1 MEIFS
6 KLWDWSLSQH
16 WALGWPIVCFMVL
29 MLIPALRKT
38 ANNPSDRAFW
48 CDLLRRDRAAE
59 RYRSVMRRGLDWLDS
74 RLSAHEA
81 QQGPAQKAW
90 SFGLLNA
97 TMALALAYPIL
108 AITIQWLWGSAI
120 DFGGQEVIAASPPQ
134 ARIFTAVWLGSSVL
148 VCLFAGASK
157 SRWRG
162 PSLILATGMCLLGSI
177 YADGFAVPG
186 HIAEAAVLAAVFAA
200 VFTGSFEAV
209 FAGSF
214 AGAVVVAFALAGAL
228 AILGAGA
235 GASAVASAVA
245 SAGAVASAVAGALA
259 ILGAGVVAVSVAGAV
274 TTAEERSSR
283 PMASRLLYCGGLVA
297 LVIMAIKMPDDFGAG
312 QRNQAVFFVL
322 TFCLLPLV
330 NTVFDFASVGLTRY
344 LLRLGLEQKRAAWRA
359 VLDGLGGIAIFF
371 ALGCTLIAFVTFV
384 VPADGVPLVDLKQ
397 LFADMRRAP
406 GDYIWLMVTLFSTL
420 IPTLLHLSVA
430 VLTLGLQYPAGVRNF
445 VAGLLER
452 GEQSGQ
458 AALLSGICICA
469 MITIAL
475 WCPIWIFGFV
485 VTHDHGA
492 IVNAV
497 LWGFEAFAWAIGG
510 I

>member
-1 MEIFS
+1 MEIVL
-6 KLWDWSLSQH
+6 KLLDWSLRQH

-29 MLIPALRKT
+29 MCIPALRKT
-38 ANNPSDRAFW
+38 ADNPSDRPYW
-48 CDLLRRDRAAE
+48 RDLLRHDGAAE

-81 QQGPAQKAW
+81 PQGPAQKAW

-108 AITIQWLWGSAI
+108 AITIQWLCGSAI
-120 DFGGQEVIAASPPQ
+120 DFGGQEVMAASPPQ

-148 VCLFAGASK
+148 VYLFAGASK
-157 SRWRG
+157 SRWRWT
-162 PSLILATGMCLLGSI
+162 LVILATGILLLGLI
-177 YADGFAVPG
+177 FADGFAVPG
-186 HIAEAAVLAAVFAA
+186 NIAV
-200 VFTGSFEAV
+200 
-209 FAGSF
+209 AGT
-214 AGAVVVAFALAGAL
+214 V
-228 AILGAGA
+228 
-235 GASAVASAVA
+235 AVASV
-245 SAGAVASAVAGALA
+245 GAVAGA
-259 ILGAGVVAVSVAGAV
+259 
-274 TTAEERSSR
+274 EERFSR
-283 PMASRLLYCGGLVA
+283 PMARRLLFCGVLVA
-297 LVIMAIKMPDDFGAG
+297 LLIVAIKMPDDFGAG
-312 QRNQAVFFVL
+312 QRNQAVFFML
-322 TFCLLPLV
+322 TMGVLPLV
-330 NTVFDFASVGLTRY
+330 NAVFDFASVGLTRY
-344 LLRLGLEQKRAAWRA
+344 LLRLGLEQKRAAWPA

-384 VPADGVPLVDLKQ
+384 VPADGVPLVDLTQ

-445 VAGLLER
+445 VADLLER

-475 WCPIWIFGFV
+475 WCPIWIFTFV

>member
-1 MEIFS
+1 MGARLADCLFHRF
-6 KLWDWSLSQH
+6 DVRTGTTQH
-16 WALGWPIVCFMVL
+16 
-29 MLIPALRKT
+29 RSY
-38 ANNPSDRAFW
+38 PSDRAYW
-48 CDLLRRDRAAE
+48 CDLLRHDRPAE
-59 RYRSVMRRGLDWLDS
+59 RYRSVMRKGLDWLDS
-74 RLSAHEA
+74 RLSSREA
-81 QQGPAQKAW
+81 QQGPAQRAW
-90 SFGLLNA
+90 SFGLLNI
-97 TMALALAYPIL
+97 TMALAFAYPIL
-108 AITIQWLWGSAI
+108 AITIQWLCGHAI

-134 ARIFTAVWLGSSVL
+134 ARIFTEVWLGSSL
-148 VCLFAGASK
+148 FFYLFAGASK
-157 SRWRG
+157 SRWRWT
-162 PSLILATGMCLLGSI
+162 LVILATGILLLGLI
-177 YADGFAVPG
+177 FADRFAVP
-186 HIAEAAVLAAVFAA
+186 ENVAV
-200 VFTGSFEAV
+200 
-209 FAGSF
+209 AGLV
-214 AGAVVVAFALAGAL
+214 AVAF
-228 AILGAGA
+228 
-235 GASAVASAVA
+235 ASAVASAVA
-245 SAGAVASAVAGALA
+245 VAVA
-259 ILGAGVVAVSVAGAV
+259 
-274 TTAEERSSR
+274 TAEKRSSR
-283 PMASRLLYCGGLVA
+283 QMAWRLLYCGVLVA
-297 LVIMAIKMPDDFGAG
+297 LLIVAIKMPDDFGAG
-312 QRNQAVFFVL
+312 QRSRAVFVML

-330 NTVFDFASVGLTRY
+330 NAVFDFASVGLTRY

-384 VPADGVPLVDLKQ
+384 VPADGVPLVDLTQ

-452 GEQSGQ
+452 GEHSGQ

-475 WCPIWIFGFV
+475 WCPIWIFTFV
-485 VTHDHGA
+485 ITHDHGA

>member
-1 MEIFS
+1 MEIVL
-6 KLWDWSLSQH
+6 KLLDWSLRQH

-29 MLIPALRKT
+29 MCIPALRKT
-38 ANNPSDRAFW
+38 ADNPSDRPYW
-48 CDLLRRDRAAE
+48 RDLLRHDGAAE

-81 QQGPAQKAW
+81 PQGPAQKAW

-108 AITIQWLWGSAI
+108 AITIQWLCGSAI
-120 DFGGQEVIAASPPQ
+120 DFGGQEVMAASPPQ

-148 VCLFAGASK
+148 VYLFAGASK
-157 SRWRG
+157 SRWRWT
-162 PSLILATGMCLLGSI
+162 LVILATGILLLGLI
-177 YADGFAVPG
+177 FADGFAVPG
-186 HIAEAAVLAAVFAA
+186 NIAV
-200 VFTGSFEAV
+200 
-209 FAGSF
+209 AGT
-214 AGAVVVAFALAGAL
+214 V
-228 AILGAGA
+228 
-235 GASAVASAVA
+235 AVASVGAVAVA
-245 SAGAVASAVAGALA
+245 SVGAVAVAVAFTGPVAGAFA
-259 ILGAGVVAVSVAGAV
+259 VAVVGVGAVAFVVPVLVAATSAGTVAG
-274 TTAEERSSR
+274 AEERSSR
-283 PMASRLLYCGGLVA
+283 PMARRLLFCGVLVA
-297 LVIMAIKMPDDFGAG
+297 LLIVAIKMPDDFGAG
-312 QRNQAVFFVL
+312 QRNQAVFFML
-322 TFCLLPLV
+322 TMGVLPLV
-330 NTVFDFASVGLTRY
+330 NAVFDFASVGLTRY
-344 LLRLGLEQKRAAWRA
+344 LLRLGLEQKRAAWPA

-384 VPADGVPLVDLKQ
+384 VPADGVPLVELKQ

-445 VAGLLER
+445 VADLLER

-475 WCPIWIFGFV
+475 WCPIWIFTFV

>member
-1 MEIFS
+1 M
-6 KLWDWSLSQH
+6 
-16 WALGWPIVCFMVL
+16 C
-29 MLIPALRKT
+29 IPALRNT
-38 ANNPSDRAFW
+38 ADNPSDRAYW
-48 CDLLRRDRAAE
+48 RDLLRHDRAAK

-74 RLSAHEA
+74 RLSSHEA
-81 QQGPAQKAW
+81 QQGPVQKAW

-97 TMALALAYPIL
+97 TLALALAYPIL

-120 DFGGQEVIAASPPQ
+120 DFGGQEVMAASPPP
-134 ARIFTAVWLGSSVL
+134 ARIFTALWLGSSVL
-148 VCLFAGASK
+148 VYLFAGASK
-157 SRWRG
+157 SRWHW
-162 PSLILATGMCLLGSI
+162 PLFILATGILLLGPI
-177 YADGFAVPG
+177 YADSFAVPRNV
-186 HIAEAAVLAAVFAA
+186 AVAAVLAGAVAGA
-200 VFTGSFEAV
+200 
-209 FAGSF
+209 FAGPV
-214 AGAVVVAFALAGAL
+214 AV
-228 AILGAGA
+228 AGA
-235 GASAVASAVA
+235 GAVA
-245 SAGAVASAVAGALA
+245 
-259 ILGAGVVAVSVAGAV
+259 
-274 TTAEERSSR
+274 EKHSSR
-283 PMASRLLYCGGLVA
+283 PMAWHLLYCGVLVA
-297 LVIMAIKMPDDFGAG
+297 LLILAIKMPDDFGAG

-322 TFCLLPLV
+322 TLALLPLV
-330 NTVFDFASVGLTRY
+330 NAVFDFASVGLTRY

-384 VPADGVPLVDLKQ
+384 VPADGVPLVDLTQ

-475 WCPIWIFGFV
+475 WCPIWIFTFV

>member
-1 MEIFS
+1 
-6 KLWDWSLSQH
+6 
-16 WALGWPIVCFMVL
+16 
-29 MLIPALRKT
+29 
-38 ANNPSDRAFW
+38 
-48 CDLLRRDRAAE
+48 
-59 RYRSVMRRGLDWLDS
+59 
-74 RLSAHEA
+74 
-81 QQGPAQKAW
+81 
-90 SFGLLNA
+90 
-97 TMALALAYPIL
+97 MALALAYPIV

-120 DFGGQEVIAASPPQ
+120 DFGGQEVIAVSPSQ
-134 ARIFTAVWLGSSVL
+134 ARIFTAVWLGSSL
-148 VCLFAGASK
+148 FFYLFAGASK
-157 SRWRG
+157 SRWRW
-162 PSLILATGMCLLGSI
+162 PLFILATGILLLGPI
-177 YADGFAVPG
+177 YADRFAVPG
-186 HIAEAAVLAAVFAA
+186 NVAVASTVASVGAVAFAVEGA
-200 VFTGSFEAV
+200 V
-209 FAGSF
+209 
-214 AGAVVVAFALAGAL
+214 AVVVAFG
-228 AILGAGA
+228 
-235 GASAVASAVA
+235 VASASADTFTFKGAVVGTV
-245 SAGAVASAVAGALA
+245 AGAVACVV
-259 ILGAGVVAVSVAGAV
+259 VVA
-274 TTAEERSSR
+274 EELSSR
-283 PMASRLLYCGGLVA
+283 PMAWRLLYCGALVA
-297 LVIMAIKMPDDFGAG
+297 LLIVAVKMPDDFGAG
-312 QRNQAVFFVL
+312 QRNQAVFFML
-322 TFCLLPLV
+322 TMGLLPLV
-330 NTVFDFASVGLTRY
+330 NAVFDFASVGLTRY

-384 VPADGVPLVDLKQ
+384 VPADGVPLVELKQ

-430 VLTLGLQYPAGVRNF
+430 VLTLGLQYPAPLRNF

-475 WCPIWIFGFV
+475 WCPIWIFTFV

>member
-1 MEIFS
+1 MEIVL
-6 KLWDWSLSQH
+6 KLLDWSLRQN
-16 WALGWPIVCFMVL
+16 WALGGPIVCFIVL
-29 MLIPALRKT
+29 MCIPALRNT
-38 ANNPSDRAFW
+38 ADNPSDRAYW
-48 CDLLRRDRAAE
+48 RDLLRHDRPAE

-81 QQGPAQKAW
+81 PQGPAQRAW

-97 TMALALAYPIL
+97 TMALALAYPIV

-120 DFGGQEVIAASPPQ
+120 DFGGQEVIAVSPSQ
-134 ARIFTAVWLGSSVL
+134 ARIFTAVWLGSSL
-148 VCLFAGASK
+148 FFYLFAGASK
-157 SRWRG
+157 SRWRW
-162 PSLILATGMCLLGSI
+162 PLFILATGILLLGPI
-177 YADGFAVPG
+177 YADRFAVPG
-186 HIAEAAVLAAVFAA
+186 NVAVASTVASVGAGAV
-200 VFTGSFEAV
+200 
-209 FAGSF
+209 
-214 AGAVVVAFALAGAL
+214 AVVVAFG
-228 AILGAGA
+228 
-235 GASAVASAVA
+235 VASASADTFTFKGAVVGTV
-245 SAGAVASAVAGALA
+245 AGAVACVV
-259 ILGAGVVAVSVAGAV
+259 VVA
-274 TTAEERSSR
+274 EELSSR
-283 PMASRLLYCGGLVA
+283 PMAWRLLYCGALVA
-297 LVIMAIKMPDDFGAG
+297 LLIVAVKMPDDFGAG
-312 QRNQAVFFVL
+312 QRNQAVFFML
-322 TFCLLPLV
+322 TMGLLPLV
-330 NTVFDFASVGLTRY
+330 NAVFDFASVGLTRY

-384 VPADGVPLVDLKQ
+384 VPADGVPLVELKQ

-430 VLTLGLQYPAGVRNF
+430 VLTLGLQYPAPLRNF

-475 WCPIWIFGFV
+475 WCPIWIFTFV

>member
-1 MEIFS
+1 MGARLADCLFHRF
-6 KLWDWSLSQH
+6 DVRTGTTQH
-16 WALGWPIVCFMVL
+16 
-29 MLIPALRKT
+29 RSY
-38 ANNPSDRAFW
+38 PSDRAYW
-48 CDLLRRDRAAE
+48 CDLLRHDRPAE
-59 RYRSVMRRGLDWLDS
+59 RYRSVMRKGLDWLDS
-74 RLSAHEA
+74 RLSSREA
-81 QQGPAQKAW
+81 QQGPAQRAW
-90 SFGLLNA
+90 SFGLLNI
-97 TMALALAYPIL
+97 TMALAFAYPIL
-108 AITIQWLWGSAI
+108 AITIQWLCGHAI

-134 ARIFTAVWLGSSVL
+134 ARIFTAVWLGSSL
-148 VCLFAGASK
+148 FFYLFAGASK
-157 SRWRG
+157 SRWRWT
-162 PSLILATGMCLLGSI
+162 LVILATGILLLGLI
-177 YADGFAVPG
+177 FADRFAVP
-186 HIAEAAVLAAVFAA
+186 ENVAV
-200 VFTGSFEAV
+200 
-209 FAGSF
+209 AGLV
-214 AGAVVVAFALAGAL
+214 AVAF
-228 AILGAGA
+228 
-235 GASAVASAVA
+235 ASAVASAVA
-245 SAGAVASAVAGALA
+245 VAVA
-259 ILGAGVVAVSVAGAV
+259 
-274 TTAEERSSR
+274 TAEKRSSR
-283 PMASRLLYCGGLVA
+283 QMAWRLLYCGVLVA
-297 LVIMAIKMPDDFGAG
+297 LLIVAIKMPDDFGAG
-312 QRNQAVFFVL
+312 QRSRAVFVML

-330 NTVFDFASVGLTRY
+330 NAVFDFASVGLTRY

-384 VPADGVPLVDLKQ
+384 VPADGVPLVDLTQ

-452 GEQSGQ
+452 GEHSGQ

-475 WCPIWIFGFV
+475 WCPIWIFTFV
-485 VTHDHGA
+485 ITHDHGA

>member
-1 MEIFS
+1 MEIVL
-6 KLWDWSLSQH
+6 KLLDWSLRQN
-16 WALGWPIVCFMVL
+16 WALGWPIVCFIAL
-29 MLIPALRKT
+29 MCVPALRNT
-38 ANNPSDRAFW
+38 AVNPSDRAYW
-48 CDLLRRDRAAE
+48 CDLLRHDRPAE
-59 RYRSVMRRGLDWLDS
+59 RYRSVMRKGLDWLDS
-74 RLSAHEA
+74 RLSSREA

-90 SFGLLNA
+90 SFGLLNI
-97 TMALALAYPIL
+97 TMGLAFAYPIL
-108 AITIQWLWGSAI
+108 AITIQWLCGHAI

-134 ARIFTAVWLGSSVL
+134 ARIFTEVWLGSSL
-148 VCLFAGASK
+148 FFYLFAGASK
-157 SRWRG
+157 SRWRR
-162 PSLILATGMCLLGSI
+162 PSFILATGILLLGLI
-177 YADGFAVPG
+177 FADRFAVP
-186 HIAEAAVLAAVFAA
+186 ENVAV
-200 VFTGSFEAV
+200 
-209 FAGSF
+209 AGLV
-214 AGAVVVAFALAGAL
+214 AGAVAF
-228 AILGAGA
+228 
-235 GASAVASAVA
+235 ASAVAVAVA
-245 SAGAVASAVAGALA
+245 VA
-259 ILGAGVVAVSVAGAV
+259 
-274 TTAEERSSR
+274 TAEKRSSR
-283 PMASRLLYCGGLVA
+283 QMAWRLLYCGVLVA
-297 LVIMAIKMPDDFGAG
+297 LLIVAIKMPDDFGAG
-312 QRNQAVFFVL
+312 QRSRVVFVML

-330 NTVFDFASVGLTRY
+330 NAVFEFASVGLTRY

-384 VPADGVPLVDLKQ
+384 VPADGVPLVDLTQ

-420 IPTLLHLSVA
+420 LPTLLHLSVA

-452 GEQSGQ
+452 GEHSGQ

-475 WCPIWIFGFV
+475 WCPIWIFTFV
-485 VTHDHGA
+485 ITHDHGA

>member
-1 MEIFS
+1 MEIVL
-6 KLWDWSLSQH
+6 KLLDWSLRQN
-16 WALGWPIVCFMVL
+16 WALGGPIVCFIAL
-29 MLIPALRKT
+29 MCIPALRNT
-38 ANNPSDRAFW
+38 ADNPSDRAYW
-48 CDLLRRDRAAE
+48 RDLLRHDRPAE

-74 RLSAHEA
+74 RLSSHEA
-81 QQGPAQKAW
+81 PQGPAQKAW
-90 SFGLLNA
+90 SYSLLNA

-120 DFGGQEVIAASPPQ
+120 DFGGQEVMAASPPQ

-148 VCLFAGASK
+148 VYLFAGASK
-157 SRWRG
+157 SRWRWT
-162 PSLILATGMCLLGSI
+162 LVILATGILLLGSI
-177 YADGFAVPG
+177 FADGFAVPG
-186 HIAEAAVLAAVFAA
+186 NRSRRSQAHSQV
-200 VFTGSFEAV
+200 
-209 FAGSF
+209 
-214 AGAVVVAFALAGAL
+214 
-228 AILGAGA
+228 
-235 GASAVASAVA
+235 
-245 SAGAVASAVAGALA
+245 AGAVAGT
-259 ILGAGVVAVSVAGAV
+259 VAGAV
-274 TTAEERSSR
+274 AVIAETCSSR
-283 PMASRLLYCGGLVA
+283 PMAWRLLFCGVLVA
-297 LVIMAIKMPDDFGAG
+297 PLIVAIKMPDDFGAG
-312 QRNQAVFFVL
+312 QRSLAVFFVL
-322 TFCLLPLV
+322 TLALLPLV
-330 NTVFDFASVGLTRY
+330 NAVFDFASVGLTRY

-445 VAGLLER
+445 VADLLER

-458 AALLSGICICA
+458 AALLSGLCICA

-475 WCPIWIFGFV
+475 WCPIWIFTFV

>member
-1 MEIFS
+1 MEIVL
-6 KLWDWSLSQH
+6 KLLDWSLRQH

-29 MLIPALRKT
+29 MCIPALRKT
-38 ANNPSDRAFW
+38 ADNPSDRPYW
-48 CDLLRRDRAAE
+48 RDLLRHDGAAE

-81 QQGPAQKAW
+81 PQGPAQKAW

-97 TMALALAYPIL
+97 TMALALAYPIV

-120 DFGGQEVIAASPPQ
+120 DFGGQEVMAASPPQ

-148 VCLFAGASK
+148 VYLFAGASK
-157 SRWRG
+157 SRWRWT
-162 PSLILATGMCLLGSI
+162 LVILATGILLLGLI
-177 YADGFAVPG
+177 FADGFAVPG
-186 HIAEAAVLAAVFAA
+186 NIAV
-200 VFTGSFEAV
+200 
-209 FAGSF
+209 AGT
-214 AGAVVVAFALAGAL
+214 V
-228 AILGAGA
+228 
-235 GASAVASAVA
+235 AVASV
-245 SAGAVASAVAGALA
+245 GAVAGVGAVAFVAPVLVA
-259 ILGAGVVAVSVAGAV
+259 ATSAGTVAG
-274 TTAEERSSR
+274 AEERSSR
-283 PMASRLLYCGGLVA
+283 PMARRLLFCGVLVA
-297 LVIMAIKMPDDFGAG
+297 LLIVAIKMPDDFGAG
-312 QRNQAVFFVL
+312 QRNQAVFFML
-322 TFCLLPLV
+322 TMGVLPLV
-330 NTVFDFASVGLTRY
+330 NAVFDFASVGLTRY
-344 LLRLGLEQKRAAWRA
+344 LLRLGLEQKRAAWPA

-384 VPADGVPLVDLKQ
+384 VPADGVPLVDLTQ

-445 VAGLLER
+445 VADLLER

-475 WCPIWIFGFV
+475 WCPIWIFTFV

>member
-1 MEIFS
+1 MEIVL
-6 KLWDWSLSQH
+6 KLLDWSLRQH

-29 MLIPALRKT
+29 MCIPALRKT
-38 ANNPSDRAFW
+38 ADNPSDRPYW
-48 CDLLRRDRAAE
+48 RDLLRHDGAAE

-81 QQGPAQKAW
+81 PQGPAQKAW

-108 AITIQWLWGSAI
+108 AITIQWLCGSAI
-120 DFGGQEVIAASPPQ
+120 DFGGQEVMAASPPQ

-148 VCLFAGASK
+148 VYLFAGASK
-157 SRWRG
+157 SRWRWT
-162 PSLILATGMCLLGSI
+162 LVILATGILLLGLI
-177 YADGFAVPG
+177 FADGFAVPG
-186 HIAEAAVLAAVFAA
+186 NIAV
-200 VFTGSFEAV
+200 
-209 FAGSF
+209 AGT
-214 AGAVVVAFALAGAL
+214 V
-228 AILGAGA
+228 
-235 GASAVASAVA
+235 AVASVGAGTVAVA
-245 SAGAVASAVAGALA
+245 FTGPVAGAVAGVGAVAFVAPVLVA
-259 ILGAGVVAVSVAGAV
+259 ATSAGTVAG
-274 TTAEERSSR
+274 AEERSSR
-283 PMASRLLYCGGLVA
+283 PMARRLLFCGVLVA
-297 LVIMAIKMPDDFGAG
+297 LLIVAIKMPDDFGAG
-312 QRNQAVFFVL
+312 QRNQAVFFML
-322 TFCLLPLV
+322 TMGVLPLV
-330 NTVFDFASVGLTRY
+330 NAVFDFASVGLTRY
-344 LLRLGLEQKRAAWRA
+344 LLRLGLEQKRAAWPA

-384 VPADGVPLVDLKQ
+384 VPADGVPLVDLTQ

-445 VAGLLER
+445 VADLLER

-475 WCPIWIFGFV
+475 WCPIWIFTFV

>member
-1 MEIFS
+1 M
-6 KLWDWSLSQH
+6 
-16 WALGWPIVCFMVL
+16 C
-29 MLIPALRKT
+29 IPALRNT
-38 ANNPSDRAFW
+38 ADNPSDRAYW
-48 CDLLRRDRAAE
+48 RDLLRHDRPAE

-81 QQGPAQKAW
+81 PQGPAQRAW

-97 TMALALAYPIL
+97 TMALALAYPIV

-120 DFGGQEVIAASPPQ
+120 DFGGQEVIAVSPSQ
-134 ARIFTAVWLGSSVL
+134 ARIFTAVWLGSSL
-148 VCLFAGASK
+148 FFYLFAGASK
-157 SRWRG
+157 SRWRWT
-162 PSLILATGMCLLGSI
+162 LVILATGILLLGLI
-177 YADGFAVPG
+177 FADGFAVPG
-186 HIAEAAVLAAVFAA
+186 NI
-200 VFTGSFEAV
+200 
-209 FAGSF
+209 
-214 AGAVVVAFALAGAL
+214 
-228 AILGAGA
+228 
-235 GASAVASAVA
+235 AVASVGAGTVAVA
-245 SAGAVASAVAGALA
+245 FTGPVAGAVAGVGAVAFVAPVLVA
-259 ILGAGVVAVSVAGAV
+259 ATSAGTVAG
-274 TTAEERSSR
+274 AEERSSR
-283 PMASRLLYCGGLVA
+283 PMARRLLFCGVLVA
-297 LVIMAIKMPDDFGAG
+297 LLIVAIKMPDDFGAG
-312 QRNQAVFFVL
+312 QRNQAVFFML
-322 TFCLLPLV
+322 TMGVLPLV
-330 NTVFDFASVGLTRY
+330 NAVFDFASVGLTRY

-384 VPADGVPLVDLKQ
+384 VPADGVPLVELKQ

-430 VLTLGLQYPAGVRNF
+430 VLTLGLQYPAPLRNF

-475 WCPIWIFGFV
+475 WCPIWIFTFV

>member
-1 MEIFS
+1 VEIVL
-6 KLWDWSLSQH
+6 KLLDWSLRQH

-29 MLIPALRKT
+29 MCIPALRKT
-38 ANNPSDRAFW
+38 ADNPSDRPYW
-48 CDLLRRDRAAE
+48 RDLLRHDGAAE

-81 QQGPAQKAW
+81 PQGPAQKAW

-108 AITIQWLWGSAI
+108 AITIQWLCGSAI
-120 DFGGQEVIAASPPQ
+120 DFGGQEVMAASPPQ

-148 VCLFAGASK
+148 VYLFAGASK
-157 SRWRG
+157 SRWRWT
-162 PSLILATGMCLLGSI
+162 LVILATGILLLGLI
-177 YADGFAVPG
+177 FADGFAVPG
-186 HIAEAAVLAAVFAA
+186 NIAV
-200 VFTGSFEAV
+200 
-209 FAGSF
+209 AGT
-214 AGAVVVAFALAGAL
+214 V
-228 AILGAGA
+228 
-235 GASAVASAVA
+235 AVASVGAGTVAVA
-245 SAGAVASAVAGALA
+245 FTGPVAGAFAGVGAVAFVAPVLVAATSAGTVAG
-259 ILGAGVVAVSVAGAV
+259 
-274 TTAEERSSR
+274 AEERSSR
-283 PMASRLLYCGGLVA
+283 PMARRLLFCGVLVA
-297 LVIMAIKMPDDFGAG
+297 LLIVAIKMPDDFGAG
-312 QRNQAVFFVL
+312 QRNQAVFFML
-322 TFCLLPLV
+322 TMGVLPLV
-330 NTVFDFASVGLTRY
+330 NAVFDFASVGLTRY
-344 LLRLGLEQKRAAWRA
+344 LLRLGLEQKRAAWPA
-359 VLDGLGGIAIFF
+359 VLDGLDGIAIFF

-384 VPADGVPLVDLKQ
+384 VPADGVPLVDLTQ

-445 VAGLLER
+445 VADLLER

-475 WCPIWIFGFV
+475 WCPIWIFTFV

>member
-1 MEIFS
+1 MEIVL
-6 KLWDWSLSQH
+6 KLLDWSLRQH

-29 MLIPALRKT
+29 MCIPALRKT
-38 ANNPSDRAFW
+38 ADNPSDRPYW
-48 CDLLRRDRAAE
+48 RDLLRHDGAAE

-81 QQGPAQKAW
+81 PQGPAQKAW

-108 AITIQWLWGSAI
+108 AITIQWLCGSAI

-134 ARIFTAVWLGSSVL
+134 ARIFAAVWLGSSVL

-157 SRWRG
+157 SRWRW
-162 PSLILATGMCLLGSI
+162 PLVILAIGILLLGSI
-177 YADGFAVPG
+177 YADRFAVLENVAG
-186 HIAEAAVLAAVFAA
+186 AFAVAVAITVIVASALSGA
-200 VFTGSFEAV
+200 VAGIGAV
-209 FAGSF
+209 AFAG
-214 AGAVVVAFALAGAL
+214 AGAVAVVGAVVVAA
-228 AILGAGA
+228 
-235 GASAVASAVA
+235 
-245 SAGAVASAVAGALA
+245 
-259 ILGAGVVAVSVAGAV
+259 
-274 TTAEERSSR
+274 AEERSSR
-283 PMASRLLYCGGLVA
+283 PIAWHLLYCGVLVA
-297 LVIMAIKMPDDFGAG
+297 LLIVAIKMPDDFGAG
-312 QRNQAVFFVL
+312 QRSLAVFFVL
-322 TFCLLPLV
+322 TLALLPLV
-330 NTVFDFASVGLTRY
+330 NAVFDFASVGLTRY

-371 ALGCTLIAFVTFV
+371 TLGCTLIAFVTFV

-397 LFADMRRAP
+397 LFADMRMAP

-420 IPTLLHLSVA
+420 IPTLLHLSVT

-445 VAGLLER
+445 VADLLER

-458 AALLSGICICA
+458 AALLSGLCICA

-475 WCPIWIFGFV
+475 WCPIWIFTFV

>member
-1 MEIFS
+1 MEIVL
-6 KLWDWSLSQH
+6 KLLDWSLRQH

-29 MLIPALRKT
+29 MCIPALRKT
-38 ANNPSDRAFW
+38 ADNPSDRPYW
-48 CDLLRRDRAAE
+48 RDLLRHDGAAE

-81 QQGPAQKAW
+81 PQGPAQKAW

-108 AITIQWLWGSAI
+108 AITIQWLCGSAI
-120 DFGGQEVIAASPPQ
+120 DFGGQEVMAASPPQ

-148 VCLFAGASK
+148 VYLFAGASK
-157 SRWRG
+157 SRWRWT
-162 PSLILATGMCLLGSI
+162 LVILATGILLLGLI
-177 YADGFAVPG
+177 FADGFAVPG
-186 HIAEAAVLAAVFAA
+186 NIAVAGTVAVASVGAGTVAVA
-200 VFTGSFEAV
+200 FTGPV
-209 FAGSF
+209 AGAF
-214 AGAVVVAFALAGAL
+214 AGAVAG
-228 AILGAGA
+228 
-235 GASAVASAVA
+235 V
-245 SAGAVASAVAGALA
+245 GAVAFVAPVLVAATSAGTVAG
-259 ILGAGVVAVSVAGAV
+259 
-274 TTAEERSSR
+274 AEERSSR
-283 PMASRLLYCGGLVA
+283 PMARRLLFCGVLVA
-297 LVIMAIKMPDDFGAG
+297 LLIVAIKMPDDFGAG
-312 QRNQAVFFVL
+312 QRNQAVFFML
-322 TFCLLPLV
+322 TMGVLPLV
-330 NTVFDFASVGLTRY
+330 NAVFDFASVGLTRY
-344 LLRLGLEQKRAAWRA
+344 LLRLGLEQKRAAWPA
-359 VLDGLGGIAIFF
+359 VLDGLDGIAIFF

-384 VPADGVPLVDLKQ
+384 VPADGVPLVDLTQ

-445 VAGLLER
+445 VADLLER

-475 WCPIWIFGFV
+475 WCPIWIFTFV

>member
-1 MEIFS
+1 MEIVL
-6 KLWDWSLSQH
+6 KLLDWSLRQH
-16 WALGWPIVCFMVL
+16 WALGWPIVCFIVL
-29 MLIPALRKT
+29 MCIPALRNT
-38 ANNPSDRAFW
+38 ADNPSDRAYW
-48 CDLLRRDRAAE
+48 RDLLRHDRPAE

-90 SFGLLNA
+90 SYGLLNA

-148 VCLFAGASK
+148 VYLFAGASK
-157 SRWRG
+157 SRWHW
-162 PSLILATGMCLLGSI
+162 PLFILATGILLLGPI
-177 YADGFAVPG
+177 YADSFAVPRNV
-186 HIAEAAVLAAVFAA
+186 AVAAVLA
-200 VFTGSFEAV
+200 G
-209 FAGSF
+209 
-214 AGAVVVAFALAGAL
+214 
-228 AILGAGA
+228 
-235 GASAVASAVA
+235 
-245 SAGAVASAVAGALA
+245 AVAGALA
-259 ILGAGVVAVSVAGAV
+259 GAVAGAGAFAV
-274 TTAEERSSR
+274 SFAFAVAIAVSLAVAVLFAVSLAVAVAGAGAVAVAEKHSSR
-283 PMASRLLYCGGLVA
+283 PMAWHLLYCGVLVA
-297 LVIMAIKMPDDFGAG
+297 LLILAIKMPDDFGAG

-322 TFCLLPLV
+322 TLALLPLV
-330 NTVFDFASVGLTRY
+330 NAVFDFASVGLTRY
-344 LLRLGLEQKRAAWRA
+344 LLRLGLEQKRAARRA

-397 LFADMRRAP
+397 LFADLRRAP

-430 VLTLGLQYPAGVRNF
+430 VLTLGLQYPAWWRNF
-445 VAGLLER
+445 VAGLLES
-452 GEQSGQ
+452 GEHSGQ
-458 AALLSGICICA
+458 AALLSGLCICA
-469 MITIAL
+469 MITIAF
-475 WCPIWIFGFV
+475 WCPIWIFTFV

-497 LWGFEAFAWAIGG
+497 LWGFEAFACAIGG

>member
-1 MEIFS
+1 
-6 KLWDWSLSQH
+6 
-16 WALGWPIVCFMVL
+16 
-29 MLIPALRKT
+29 
-38 ANNPSDRAFW
+38 
-48 CDLLRRDRAAE
+48 
-59 RYRSVMRRGLDWLDS
+59 
-74 RLSAHEA
+74 
-81 QQGPAQKAW
+81 
-90 SFGLLNA
+90 
-97 TMALALAYPIL
+97 MALALAYPIV

-120 DFGGQEVIAASPPQ
+120 DFGGQEVIAVSPSQ
-134 ARIFTAVWLGSSVL
+134 ARIFTAVWLGSSL
-148 VCLFAGASK
+148 FFYLFAGASK
-157 SRWRG
+157 SRWRW
-162 PSLILATGMCLLGSI
+162 PLFILATGILLLGPI
-177 YADGFAVPG
+177 YADRFAVPG
-186 HIAEAAVLAAVFAA
+186 NVAVASTVASVGAGA
-200 VFTGSFEAV
+200 
-209 FAGSF
+209 FAG
-214 AGAVVVAFALAGAL
+214 AVAVVVAFG
-228 AILGAGA
+228 
-235 GASAVASAVA
+235 VASADTFTFKGAVVGTV
-245 SAGAVASAVAGALA
+245 AGAVACLV
-259 ILGAGVVAVSVAGAV
+259 VVA
-274 TTAEERSSR
+274 EELSSR
-283 PMASRLLYCGGLVA
+283 PMAWRLLYCGALVA
-297 LVIMAIKMPDDFGAG
+297 LLIVAVKMPDDFGAG
-312 QRNQAVFFVL
+312 QRNQAVFFML
-322 TFCLLPLV
+322 TMGVLPLV
-330 NTVFDFASVGLTRY
+330 NAVFDFASVGLTRY

-384 VPADGVPLVDLKQ
+384 VPADGVPLVELKQ

-420 IPTLLHLSVA
+420 IPTLLHLPVA

-475 WCPIWIFGFV
+475 WCPIWIFTFV